1 MVRVVGVGD
10 NTVDRYAH
18 LGRMFPGGN
27 AVNVPVLAHRYG
39 HLASYIGWLGND
51 QNGRLILDALREEG
65 IDVSRCRVVDG
76 PTSYSTVA
84 LVDGDRVFGAASHGV
99 TDQLALD
106 ADDLSFVRHHDL
118 AHTSIYSYVERDLPR
133 LHAAAPA
140 LSFDFSSDWTRDY
153 LAEMLPFVD
162 IAFLSHPP
170 ADVDRI
176 VELIGWAKAHGP
188 RLVVVTLGMDGAFA
202 SDGGPIQH
210 QGIVPTEVVD
220 TLGAGDAFAARPLVE
235 HLGGASLQA
244 SMAAAAEAAAA
255 TCTYYGAFGH
265 GAPYDVPSV
274 AAHGDAVG
282 IPVESGAARA
292 K

>member
-39 HLASYIGWLGND
+39 HPASYIGWLGND
-51 QNGRLILDALREEG
+51 QYGRLILDALNEEG
-65 IDVSRCRVVDG
+65 VDISRCRVVDG

-84 LVDGDRVFGAASHGV
+84 LVDGDRVFGAAAHGV
-99 TDQLALD
+99 TNQLALD
-106 ADDLSFVRHHDL
+106 ADDLSFVRQHDL

-133 LHAAAPA
+133 LQTAAAS
-140 LSFDFSSDWTRDY
+140 LSFDFSSDWSRDY

-162 IAFLSHPP
+162 IAFLSHPS
-170 ADVDRI
+170 ADVDGI
-176 VELIGWAKAHGP
+176 VELIGWVQAQGP
-188 RLVVVTLGMDGAFA
+188 RLVVVTSGKEGAFA
-202 SDGGPIQH
+202 TDGGPIQH

-220 TLGAGDAFAARPLVE
+220 TLGAGDAFAARLLVE
-235 HLGGASLQA
+235 HLGGASLQVA
-244 SMAAAAEAAAA
+244 MAAAAQAAAV

-265 GAPYDVPSV
+265 GAPYDVSSV
-274 AAHGDAVG
+274 ATPGDALN

-292 K
+292 E